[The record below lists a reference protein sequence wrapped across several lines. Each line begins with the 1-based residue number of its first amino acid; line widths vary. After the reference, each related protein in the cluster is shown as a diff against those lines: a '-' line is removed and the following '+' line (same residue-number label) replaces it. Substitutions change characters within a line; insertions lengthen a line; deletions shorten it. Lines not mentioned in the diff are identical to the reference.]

1 MNPGPNDAA
10 SGLLA
15 TRTRHLLIL
24 AAVIALASEARAQAG
39 AVAQPAP
46 PKTMASLMA
55 EGYEMQD
62 VRLFP
67 DKIWMRKPAGGAVP
81 FICDRGRIG
90 STAFDAYRN
99 RKYDEISCS
108 PAP

>member
-1 MNPGPNDAA
+1 MRALL
-10 SGLLA
+10 LLA
-15 TRTRHLLIL
+15 L
-24 AAVIALASEARAQAG
+24 AFGIASEAGAQT
-39 AVAQPAP
+39 AVQPKP
-46 PKTMASLMA
+46 SKTMASLMA

-67 DKIWMRKPAGGAVP
+67 DKIWMRKPGGEMP
-81 FICDRGRIG
+81 FVCDRGRIG
-90 STAFDAYRN
+90 SPAFDAYRN